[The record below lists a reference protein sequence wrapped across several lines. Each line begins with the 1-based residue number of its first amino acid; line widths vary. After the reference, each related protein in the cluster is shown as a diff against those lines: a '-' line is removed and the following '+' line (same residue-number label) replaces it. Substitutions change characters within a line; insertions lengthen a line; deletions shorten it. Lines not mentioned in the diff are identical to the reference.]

1 MNNAVK
7 MIKAKISV
15 TLITCVLT
23 LCSCSCSRDM
33 TEEERQKYIE
43 EENRRDL
50 RDLTNPIGF

>member
-1 MNNAVK
+1 

-33 TEEERQKYIE
+33 TEEERQKYIK
-43 EENRRDL
+43 EENLRGL
-50 RDLTNPIGF
+50 RDSVTNNAMGF